1 MFYYAGFNANT
12 LFSDSGDIVYIVDSF
27 TEVAFPGITDF
38 QIGWGYF
45 LLWKG
50 RELHICKKDQQGNT
64 GIQLIQIPENPLDS
78 CKSAAIGKDNIIIL
92 SNNNDLWRYQ
102 IYEAGNA
109 WKKVTNFIPS
119 NDDSDKEYPVKVLQG
134 GCTVVLTNLGRV
146 FNVPTL
152 VEMPKRVKFVDV
164 ACGFD
169 HTILLAES
177 GDVYSMGM
185 GTRGQLGHNDLEDC
199 DNPKLIEALA
209 GLKVVQI
216 SAMGWHSAV
225 ITDQGDLYTWGW
237 NTNGELGFPSLD
249 SKVVA
254 VPTLVDFT
262 DDQNEVVETFVKKV
276 ECGNT
281 FTVCLTGT
289 CLLWQTPRDGTT
301 LKNFIFLA
309 DDGTFWGCGC
319 NKYGQLGQSREDL
332 SGSTKFIKLQIPKII
347 GSIKD
352 FSCREWGTVLST
364 Q

>member
-1 MFYYAGFNANT
+1 MFYYAGFNACT
-12 LFSDSGDIVYIVDSF
+12 LFSDDGGIDYTVDSF
-27 TEVAFPGITDF
+27 TKVSFSGITDF

-50 RELHICKKDQQGNT
+50 KELHIFKKDQEGNT
-64 GIQLIQIPENPLDS
+64 SVQLIQIPQSPLNS
-78 CKSAAIGKDNIIIL
+78 CKSAAIGKDNIVVL
-92 SNNNDLWRYQ
+92 TDSDELWKYK
-102 IYEAGNA
+102 IYETNDS

-119 NDDSDKEYPVKVLQG
+119 NDDSDREYPVKVLQG
-134 GCTVVLTNLGRV
+134 GCTVVLSNLGRV

-152 VEMPKRVKFVDV
+152 VEMPKRVKFVDI

-169 HTILLAES
+169 HTVLLAEN

-225 ITDQGDLYTWGW
+225 VTDQGDLYTWGW
-237 NTNGELGFPSLD
+237 NTNGELGLPSMD

-262 DDQNEVVETFVKKV
+262 DDQNEVVETCVKKV

-281 FTVCLTGT
+281 FTLCRT
-289 CLLWQTPRDGTT
+289 
-301 LKNFIFLA
+301 
-309 DDGTFWGCGC
+309 DDGAFWGSGC
-319 NKYGQLGQSREDL
+319 NKYGQLGQPRETL
-332 SGSTKFIKLQIPKII
+332 PSCTKFIKLQIPGAI
-347 GSIKD
+347 GSIED
-352 FSCREWGTVLST
+352 FRCQEWGTLLLTS
-364 Q
+364 

>member
-1 MFYYAGFNANT
+1 MFYYAGFNACT
-12 LFSDSGDIVYIVDSF
+12 LFSDDGDIVYTVDSF
-27 TEVAFPGITDF
+27 TEVSFSGITDF

-50 RELHICKKDQQGNT
+50 KELHICKKDQEGNT
-64 GIQLIQIPENPLDS
+64 SVQSIQIPQSSLNS
-78 CKSAAIGKDNIIIL
+78 CKSAAIGKDNIVVL
-92 SNNNDLWRYQ
+92 SNSDELWKYK
-102 IYEAGNA
+102 IYETNDS

-119 NDDSDKEYPVKVLQG
+119 NDDSDREYPVKVLQG
-134 GCTVVLTNLGRV
+134 GCTVVLSNLGRV

-152 VEMPKRVKFVDV
+152 VEMPKRVKFVDI

-169 HTILLAES
+169 HTILLAEN

-209 GLKVVQI
+209 GLKVVRI

-237 NTNGELGFPSLD
+237 NTNGELGLSSLD

-262 DDQNEVVETFVKKV
+262 DERNEVVETFAKKV

-281 FTVCLTGT
+281 FTVCLT
-289 CLLWQTPRDGTT
+289 
-301 LKNFIFLA
+301 
-309 DDGTFWGCGC
+309 DDGIFWGCGC
-319 NKYGQLGQSREDL
+319 NKYGQLGQSRETL
-332 SGSTKFIKLQIPKII
+332 PGSTKFIKLQIPGAI
-347 GSIKD
+347 GSIED
-352 FSCREWGTVLST
+352 FRCREWGTVLLTS
-364 Q
+364 